1 MRDRL
6 YTPLGQR
13 DQSSY
18 TEVMESPS
26 AVLAVLAAS
35 ALLSAAILVLV
46 ITRVA
51 PIARLAPLDEMS
63 VPVNLDEMPVPV
75 NMLEASLG
83 NLLIA
88 DADLRAPATGF
99 DAPVRLMPTALP
111 QMRPD
116 ASYEIVTPRL
126 SDSEP
131 APVIVMGPPPINA
144 VPRPA
149 DIVALAASL
158 RAPADPTDITA
169 LRPSQ
174 RPVTA
179 VAEAAETAPSTPG
192 TIVASSLRPTARPA
206 SLEQAAHQLASVH
219 APEPAADPAGAEVTL
234 AALPAPSA
242 TAPSA
247 NLAPAFDRNANACTR
262 RLAREIPR
270 RPRNAAGG
278 TAFISTLA
286 SASGTSRDAMV
297 AGEVLRGNV
306 PAFMRDLA
314 PVSFTGVL
322 PNGRSAQITIC
333 VTPDYLSVGSDAD
346 FVRVP
351 LGLAAAGQIADRF
364 NMMLPTTRMVDAIY
378 AQADLRLT
386 PSPMTPGAQMSSTDY
401 FLRHNATVERQR
413 LNAGGRLG
421 MLVAGQKK
429 DVVLTNRLARV
440 PGRVAIYGWQRPGG
454 RPIQPLSTVHAA
466 SYADY
471 SHGIRLVS
479 RTAFVNG
486 EAFDLEDLLMD
497 GTYAGLLNTD
507 GPIGRPAIQLASR

>member
-1 MRDRL
+1 MRDRIFN
-6 YTPLGQR
+6 PLGQR
-13 DQSSY
+13 DQGSY
-18 TEVMESPS
+18 AQVLESPS

-35 ALLSAAILVLV
+35 ALVGATILALA
-46 ITRVA
+46 ITRVV
-51 PIARLAPLDEMS
+51 PIARLSAIG
-63 VPVNLDEMPVPV
+63 EMPAPV
-75 NMLEASLG
+75 IQPELRLG
-83 NLLIA
+83 NLLMP
-88 DADLRAPATGF
+88 DTDPGAPAAEF
-99 DAPVRLMPTALP
+99 DTPARLMPTALP
-111 QMRPD
+111 RMRPD
-116 ASYEIVTPRL
+116 ANYEIATPRL
-126 SDSEP
+126 SDPEP
-131 APVIVMGPPPINA
+131 APVVVMGPPPVNA

-149 DIVALAASL
+149 AIVALAAAM
-158 RAPADPTDITA
+158 RASTSPSAAA
-169 LRPSQ
+169 LRPTQ
-174 RPVTA
+174 RPGTAMAEVT
-179 VAEAAETAPSTPG
+179 EAAPSAPG
-192 TIVASSLRPTARPA
+192 TIVASSLRPAARPA
-206 SLEQAAHQLASVH
+206 SLEEAAHQLASVH

-270 RPRNAAGG
+270 RPGNAAGG

-333 VTPDYLSVGSDAD
+333 VTPDYLAVGNDAD

-378 AQADLRLT
+378 AQADLRLA

-497 GTYAGLLNTD
+497 GTYASLLNTD

>member
-1 MRDRL
+1 MRDRI
-6 YTPLGQR
+6 YNPLTQR

-18 TEVMESPS
+18 TDMFESPS
-26 AVLAVLAAS
+26 AVLAVLTGS
-35 ALLSAAILVLV
+35 ALVGATILALAV
-46 ITRVA
+46 TRVA
-51 PIARLAPLDEMS
+51 PIARLSA
-63 VPVNLDEMPVPV
+63 LDEMPAPV
-75 NMLEASLG
+75 IMSEPSLG
-83 NLLIA
+83 NLRIT
-88 DADLRAPATGF
+88 DTDPGGPVTGF
-99 DAPVRLMPTALP
+99 DAPVRLMPTSLP

-116 ASYEIVTPRL
+116 ATYEIVTPRI
-126 SDSEP
+126 SAPEP
-131 APVIVMGPPPINA
+131 APVVIAGRPPVDA

-149 DIVALAASL
+149 AIVELAASL
-158 RAPADPTDITA
+158 RAPTDPATA
-169 LRPSQ
+169 TVLRPSL
-174 RPVTA
+174 RPATA
-179 VAEAAETAPSTPG
+179 TVVEAPDTVEAPASD
-192 TIVASSLRPTARPA
+192 TIVTTSLRPAIRPA
-206 SLEQAAHQLASVH
+206 NLEATPHELAADH
-219 APEPAADPAGAEVTL
+219 APEPAAEVSSHAEVTL
-234 AALPAPSA
+234 AALRAPAAPS
-242 TAPSA
+242 APSA

-270 RPRNAAGG
+270 RPGNAAGG

-286 SASGTSRDAMV
+286 SASGTSRDALV
-297 AGEVLRGNV
+297 AREVLRGNV

-351 LGLAAAGQIADRF
+351 LGLSAAGQIADQF

-497 GTYAGLLNTD
+497 GTYASLLNTD

>member
-1 MRDRL
+1 MRDRIFN
-6 YTPLGQR
+6 PLGQR

-18 TEVMESPS
+18 AEVLESPS
-26 AVLAVLAAS
+26 AILAVLAAS
-35 ALLSAAILVLV
+35 ALVSATILTLAV
-46 ITRVA
+46 TRVG
-51 PIARLAPLDEMS
+51 PIARLAPLDEGPAA
-63 VPVNLDEMPVPV
+63 VIQPELR
-75 NMLEASLG
+75 LG
-83 NLLIA
+83 NLLIP
-88 DADLRAPATGF
+88 DTDPGAPAAEF
-99 DAPVRLMPTALP
+99 DTPARLMPTALP
-111 QMRPD
+111 QMRPE
-116 ASYEIVTPRL
+116 ANYEVVTPRV
-126 SDSEP
+126 SVPEP
-131 APVIVMGPPPINA
+131 APVIVMGPPPVNA

-149 DIVALAASL
+149 AIVELAAAL
-158 RAPADPTDITA
+158 RAPSDPSDVTA
-169 LRPSQ
+169 LRPSL
-174 RPVTA
+174 RPATA
-179 VAEAAETAPSTPG
+179 PAETTDAAPTTPN
-192 TIVASSLRPTARPA
+192 TTPDTVVTTSLRPTARPA
-206 SLEQAAHQLASVH
+206 SIEAAAHQLASVH
-219 APEPAADPAGAEVTL
+219 APEPVFEPATAEVTL

-247 NLAPAFDRNANACTR
+247 NTAPAFDRNANACTR

-270 RPRNAAGG
+270 RPGNAAGG
-278 TAFISTLA
+278 NAFISTLA

-297 AGEVLRGNV
+297 AREVLRGNV

-351 LGLAAAGQIADRF
+351 LGLAAAGQIADEF

-386 PSPMTPGAQMSSTDY
+386 PAPMTPGSQMSSTDY

-440 PGRVAIYGWQRPGG
+440 PGRVAIYGWQRANG

-486 EAFDLEDLLMD
+486 EAFDLEDLLMNA
-497 GTYAGLLNTD
+497 TYAGLLNTD